1 LRVHKVRQDQQG
13 PPAHRDQQ
21 GPPAHRDQPV
31 PPDRKALRANRVPK
45 VIQEPP
51 RSLNNDHRC
60 QSDAP
65 R

>member
-1 LRVHKVRQDQQG
+1 MRVHKGRQDQRAPQ
-13 PPAHRDQQ
+13 AHRDQQ
-21 GPPAHRDQPV
+21 GRPV
-31 PPDRKALRANRVPK
+31 LRAQLDRKALRANRVPK